1 MYLEEDFEKKWMC
14 YSETKQKW
22 QDLFVATY
30 SFEHILAFP
39 VAFVCLEQ
47 LKPLVTKLQKQNQ
60 DTYVAHSVTDL
71 VMSEALLRKY

>member
-1 MYLEEDFEKKWMC
+1 MYLEEGFEKKWMC

-30 SFEHILAFP
+30 SFENILAFP

-60 DTYVAHSVTDL
+60 DTYVAHSVIDL